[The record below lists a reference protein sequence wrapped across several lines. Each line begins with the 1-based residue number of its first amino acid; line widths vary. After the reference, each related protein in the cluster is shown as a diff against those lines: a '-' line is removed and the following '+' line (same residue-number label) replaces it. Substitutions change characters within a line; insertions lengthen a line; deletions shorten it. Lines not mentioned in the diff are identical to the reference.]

1 MRMSKPWLAVDD
13 SLLPSSYA
21 QVGRDLKALRETQ
34 WLGEYPLQH
43 VAQLGAAPSFASNAT
58 TPRRVKPACCKAC
71 RDCREAWRHAH
82 THIDPWEIEVVSTS
96 TSGGPDPPAALQA
109 AWQQT
114 RSRRLSSRQVEEEN
128 DEDEE
133 ESDQDLD
140 SSDEEDTSLVAISEA
155 ALFGELVEHRSP
167 TSGNSDQTLRSL
179 VGASAPPAVHMLL
192 QQVLA
197 PLMDFCRRVP
207 EPKKKHS
214 VCNAPVVPSSDP
226 YESLTSAV
234 PNSASTSSRPGR
246 LTRDVSVPRL
256 RHASRTPPPRK
267 RAAERSLPRRDAED
281 DSRGRVDMIK
291 SAVAV
296 SAALPPVSM
305 ERRRNEQ
312 PISFPL
318 QSVERMA
325 SSAATFSSRPTTS
338 SAATEGHSSGDV
350 LTDSTL
356 PSRVSEFE
364 IITEAICAN
373 HDQYLKHTSRT
384 AWPWRDA
391 RGRQSR

>member
-1 MRMSKPWLAVDD
+1 MRMSKPCLAVDD

-34 WLGEYPLQH
+34 WTGEYPLQH

-114 RSRRLSSRQVEEEN
+114 RSRRHSSRRQEEDDDEEE
-128 DEDEE
+128 EEE
-133 ESDQDLD
+133 ESDEDLET
-140 SSDEEDTSLVAISEA
+140 SDEDDTSLVAISEA
-155 ALFGELVEHRSP
+155 ALFGELAEHHAAP
-167 TSGNSDQTLRSL
+167 TTGNSSQALRSL
-179 VGASAPPAVHMLL
+179 VGASAPPVHMLV

-207 EPKKKHS
+207 EAKKNHCVS
-214 VCNAPVVPSSDP
+214 RAPAVPSSDP

-234 PNSASTSSRPGR
+234 PNSTSTSSRLGR
-246 LTRDVSVPRL
+246 STRAVSVPRL

-267 RAAERSLPRRDAED
+267 RAAERPLARRDAEED
-281 DSRGRVDMIK
+281 TRGRFDTTK

-296 SAALPPVSM
+296 SPVKAALPPVSM
-305 ERRRNEQ
+305 ERRRNEHLL
-312 PISFPL
+312 SFQL
-318 QSVERMA
+318 RSVEKIPTSIRA
-325 SSAATFSSRPTTS
+325 TSSSVATESFSS
-338 SAATEGHSSGDV
+338 DDI

-373 HDQYLKHTSRT
+373 HNQYLKHTSRT
-384 AWPWRDA
+384 AWPRRDS